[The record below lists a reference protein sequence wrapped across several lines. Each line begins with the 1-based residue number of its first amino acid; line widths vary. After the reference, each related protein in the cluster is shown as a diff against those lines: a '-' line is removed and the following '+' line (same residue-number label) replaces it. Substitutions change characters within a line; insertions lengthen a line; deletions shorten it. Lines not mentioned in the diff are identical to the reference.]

1 MTEEYINRNYDNIK
15 MYENSIEDR
24 KDKEDIDIKEL
35 IKENIYNL
43 EMCKK
48 YANDYILIDK
58 DYKVDILL

>member
-24 KDKEDIDIKEL
+24 NSKEDLDIKEL

-43 EMCKK
+43 EMWE
-48 YANDYILIDK
+48 I
-58 DYKVDILL
+58 YK

>member
-24 KDKEDIDIKEL
+24 NSKEDLDIKEL

-43 EMCKK
+43 EM
-48 YANDYILIDK
+48 
-58 DYKVDILL
+58 